1 MRPRGFPAQ
10 RNILVRQG
18 IEARHEVQGDTLMTH
33 DPKNY
38 RDPKVTT
45 EHRGS
50 SDAMRWVWIVAA
62 LIVVLLFLAW
72 MFGGF
77 GRGTTVTTVPAEQT
91 APAAQTS
98 APAATTGDTGTAT
111 TGGATTGAT
120 GDATAPG
127 TAPAT
132 DEPATGATPPAD

>member
-1 MRPRGFPAQ
+1 
-10 RNILVRQG
+10 
-18 IEARHEVQGDTLMTH
+18 MTH

-72 MFGGF
+72 IFGGF

-98 APAATTGDTGTAT
+98 APPATTGDTGTGTTGT
-111 TGGATTGAT
+111 TGGATTGTT

-127 TAPAT
+127 TAPADGAT
-132 DEPATGATPPAD
+132 APGTAPADGATGGAAPDATPQAD